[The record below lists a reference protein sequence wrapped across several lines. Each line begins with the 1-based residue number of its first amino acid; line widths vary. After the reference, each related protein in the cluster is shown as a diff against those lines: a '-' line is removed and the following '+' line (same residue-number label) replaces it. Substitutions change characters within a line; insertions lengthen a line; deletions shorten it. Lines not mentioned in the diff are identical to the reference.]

1 MPEVARRL
9 RNPWRAPHRP
19 KRLTGAYRGIRN
31 GVEDLGEAPGPSACD
46 SWLSDRDYA
55 YGGRYRVFGH
65 RKQHECA
72 GKTRRSDLSRRLTR
86 RMTYSWE
93 RLATSRGS
101 KQPRAR
107 VKWNVP

>member
-1 MPEVARRL
+1 MAGAASTKKANGSLLWNSKLSGR
-9 RNPWRAPHRP
+9 PW
-19 KRLTGAYRGIRN
+19 
-31 GVEDLGEAPGPSACD
+31 EAPDPSAWD
-46 SWLSDRDYA
+46 SWFSDRDYA
-55 YGGRYRVFGH
+55 YDGRCRAFGH